1 MDQPKFLL
9 SPLLALI
16 GSLTV
21 SCVPLE
27 QSFCDDVIMITKEV
41 PIVPSRHVL
50 MLGYPSNVVKKMSE
64 QLTQVLLGVS
74 P

>member
-1 MDQPKFLL
+1 MDQLKFLL

-16 GSLTV
+16 GPLTV

-27 QSFCDDVIMITKEV
+27 QSFCDDVIMITKE
-41 PIVPSRHVL
+41 VPSRHVL